1 MKKKVIAI
9 ALYIALLMTSLVPV
23 TALAVGDTE
32 GGTEPPVCTCATKCA
47 EGAVNSDCPVCGAE
61 GAEFAQVCKGQVPQ
75 PEGDQGGSTPDGQGG
90 EQGGNSPDGQGG
102 EQGGNTSDGQGGEQG
117 GSTPDGQGGEQGGN
131 TPEVPVCTCTTK
143 CAEGAGNP
151 DCMVCGAEG
160 ADLSA
165 CAGKADESGDEEL
178 GGTPSPGPSPVCT
191 CTAKCSEGNVN
202 PDCQVCAADW
212 NSCAFTVE
220 NGDPEPDNKPE
231 TVTVTDWSWVDEQGI
246 LAADGKLYLPSAVTA
261 ESLEGI
267 KALLPQ
273 YIQVGEEKIALTWTY
288 DEATQSFAAALPE
301 GYDLA
306 EGAKPLTVETVNMGA
321 DTLEELSVQYIDA
334 SGAENTATATLVTA
348 GDTAWSDTTTGGWYV
363 VEGDTSIDARVT
375 VTGNVHLILTD
386 GCKLSVNRGIEVTRG
401 NSLTIYAQSGGTGEL
416 TATATGADDA
426 GIGGGFNIDCGAVT
440 LNGGK
445 VTAIGESMGAGI
457 GGNGLGGIGGDITIN
472 GGIVEA
478 TGGGSGDGIGGTGG
492 NIVVNGGQ
500 ITARTGGSGAGIGGS
515 RGNITISG
523 GTVEATGGN
532 GGAGI
537 GGTSGATQAT
547 VTIKGGNVTAI
558 GKNNSD
564 GIGGTVTIEGGS
576 VTATATNGSSID
588 GSVTVRPQQNYCIAV
603 LTGSRQENAAAV
615 ADSPF
620 DKVTVITNL
629 VSSAQY
635 FSSHV
640 EPASIAVTSISLDAT
655 DLQLKLNGTATLKAT
670 VSPAG
675 ASNPTL
681 FWSSNA
687 PDIVSVDQNGV
698 VKALK
703 AGTAVITASATDG
716 SNVKAECTVTV
727 TVPVSSVTMSR
738 SSLRIYEGKSYSL
751 SAAVSPADATNK
763 SLYWSSSNPDIASVD
778 QNGKVT
784 GHKPGVCTVFA
795 QAQDGSKVFAAC
807 TVRVLHW
814 YPGAT
819 PITGDSSHLGLW
831 IGVLAVSA
839 CAIAAGAFILVKK
852 RKSK

>member
-1 MKKKVIAI
+1 
-9 ALYIALLMTSLVPV
+9 
-23 TALAVGDTE
+23 
-32 GGTEPPVCTCATKCA
+32 
-47 EGAVNSDCPVCGAE
+47 
-61 GAEFAQVCKGQVPQ
+61 
-75 PEGDQGGSTPDGQGG
+75 
-90 EQGGNSPDGQGG
+90 
-102 EQGGNTSDGQGGEQG
+102 
-117 GSTPDGQGGEQGGN
+117 
-131 TPEVPVCTCTTK
+131 
-143 CAEGAGNP
+143 
-151 DCMVCGAEG
+151 
-160 ADLSA
+160 
-165 CAGKADESGDEEL
+165 
-178 GGTPSPGPSPVCT
+178 
-191 CTAKCSEGNVN
+191 
-202 PDCQVCAADW
+202 
-212 NSCAFTVE
+212 
-220 NGDPEPDNKPE
+220 
-231 TVTVTDWSWVDEQGI
+231 
-246 LAADGKLYLPSAVTA
+246 
-261 ESLEGI
+261 
-267 KALLPQ
+267 
-273 YIQVGEEKIALTWTY
+273 
-288 DEATQSFAAALPE
+288 
-301 GYDLA
+301 
-306 EGAKPLTVETVNMGA
+306 MGA
-321 DTLEELSVQYIDA
+321 DTLEELSVKYIDA

-348 GDTAWSDTTTGGWYV
+348 DDTAWNGSTTGGWYV
-363 VEGDTSIDARVT
+363 AEDSIEISDRVT
-375 VTGNVHLILTD
+375 VAGNVYLILTD
-386 GCKLSVNRGIEVTRG
+386 GCKLNVNGGIEVTQG

-426 GIGGGFNIDCGAVT
+426 GIGG
-440 LNGGK
+440 NGG
-445 VTAIGESMGAGI
+445 
-457 GGNGLGGIGGDITIN
+457 NITIN

-478 TGGGSGDGIGGTGG
+478 TGGGSGDGIGGAGG
-492 NIVVNGGQ
+492 NIAVNGGQ
-500 ITARTGGSGAGIGGS
+500 ITARTGGNGAGIGGTG
-515 RGNITISG
+515 GNITISG
-523 GTVEATGGN
+523 GTVQATGKN

-537 GGTSGATQAT
+537 GGTSGAVAT
-547 VTIKGGNVTAI
+547 VIIIKGGNVTAI
-558 GKNNSD
+558 GEDNSD

-576 VTATATNGSSID
+576 VTATATNGNSID

-603 LTGSRQENAAAV
+603 LTGDSQNTAAAV
-615 ADSPF
+615 AGSPF
-620 DKVTVITNL
+620 DKETVITNL

-640 EPASIAVTSISLDAT
+640 EPASMAVTSISLDAT
-655 DLQLKLNGTATLKAT
+655 ELQLKLNGTATLKAT

-738 SSLRIYEGKSYSL
+738 SSLRIYEGRSYSL

-795 QAQDGSKVFAAC
+795 QAQDGSKVFASC
-807 TVRVLHW
+807 TVRVLRW

-839 CAIAAGAFILVKK
+839 CAIGAAAFILIKK